1 MESSAAFLN
10 AHPELLRARER
21 SAVWESLMKSYAV
34 EALGPDAF
42 LVRGDTIGNRED
54 LFVDALAR
62 GSSPH
67 SPDPLARRLFEEL
80 TPDLRS
86 LVLRELRKTEVEE
99 DG

>member
-1 MESSAAFLN
+1 
-10 AHPELLRARER
+10 
-21 SAVWESLMKSYAV
+21 MKRYAV

-62 GSSPH
+62 GSSRQ
-67 SPDPLARRLFEEL
+67 SPDPLARHLFEEL
-80 TPDLRS
+80 SPDLRT